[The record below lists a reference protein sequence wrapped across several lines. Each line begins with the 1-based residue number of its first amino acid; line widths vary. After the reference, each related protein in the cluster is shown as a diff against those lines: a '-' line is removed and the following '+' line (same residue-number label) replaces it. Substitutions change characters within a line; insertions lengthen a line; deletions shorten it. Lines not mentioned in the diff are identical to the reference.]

1 MSSYYNPSKRLSE
14 YAAALLSP
22 YIKLEN
28 EEDGS
33 VPPNTNQQNQNHTSS
48 TPSSLSVGLWSGNV
62 ELNNVELRP
71 EAFEQFLNQSSNDF
85 DNNDNAI
92 QIRWKVIH
100 GSIDSVKIQ
109 IPWTS
114 LLVGS
119 AHSTSK
125 CSKSSKGDSDGVTE
139 GKKCPKDSNNQEVD
153 GEEEEGCTTVQIKG
167 VKLQLG
173 YEVIN
178 NQHQQ
183 NMQKNESMGC
193 EQQVESY
200 IIQDKIREEKNR
212 ILQTAEKRLL
222 AGLDP
227 FPPSLMEGLQ
237 SIMTSSMQ
245 SALLHP
251 KNDDGGSVITSNT
264 QDSTSAIKSYRS
276 RMENYLS
283 STIKSLLWKVFDSLS
298 FSVAE
303 VQVSVAGYSHYDKD
317 FASILRRRRRKEME
331 GKSPEKKQQQK
342 VKQDQQQ
349 SNSRQKKNVRR
360 RDHRNIAAARSRHL
374 LYRHSSSFHRLS
386 TDSTIEN
393 YKEVEENVRQQ
404 SERGSINEDPS
415 IWSREGQVELGITID
430 RFDFKPGPL
439 STIDDNDDDKVQTT
453 DSIALKLI
461 QFKGLGVFLRR
472 KCPMISRDGGAWDEY
487 CDVSSADGGH
497 TGKTLIWNDR
507 KDDDYIVLPTYIEG
521 SCKVYRDISG
531 SATTDSTLSKQKME
545 TDVHSIGIVSN
556 SKDTVT
562 TRRRGKREK
571 RKKIPSSN
579 TKNVEPVVQTATKQH
594 NNLSNTTPST
604 ATLTTDKG
612 TRRFGDNNT
621 FTPPHRFELRL
632 EMGHV
637 RSSVSPRQLFL
648 MHSVASSIER
658 VKRGRPPTTIRDAQS
673 YDKKEHERM
682 IEEGTSVK
690 QSIIDWEE
698 RIYREIPA
706 LRSKCIR
713 RGPVKT
719 LPGVVSSWWRYACLN
734 IVNEIQ
740 DRKALL
746 SKCSGDTKQ
755 SGREGNILS
764 RIDAQRAWD
773 WEKQSSV
780 RREYIDLYLLSRQS
794 LEEGQAPTT
803 IPAADKAAVTA
814 AIFRLE
820 QMEDELRPERILL
833 LKHVARA
840 ASIRLENGETSPAD
854 RHYTF
859 TQTTN
864 RRQTMDSSGDG
875 NTLRM
880 SSQEFEGSS
889 SPSAIQPTT
898 VVATRKLDEERPIQ
912 KKKSLSSGSIQKDN
926 QSVLSFSAQLV
937 LSGFSLAV
945 SDFSCTEV
953 TSDSEFEVDYR
964 ADDVS
969 VLTGYSDEDEYKPL
983 KKELGMKEYFDP
995 SCRFWS
1001 TMRHGIRCEV
1011 PLLLL
1016 HIVDISIAVK
1026 DMNKKFSVGGIS
1038 LQSSL
1043 GLGQQNRFCLGH
1055 IPSIT
1060 NDSVDGAASTKDSVD
1075 ESDTGDAVNDA
1086 PNQLGISGCL
1096 DNGCSAV
1103 KVGPVEI
1110 ILDWDWLE
1118 QLFKFASANKDIQP
1132 SKSTVPLQSEDLLR
1146 KAMSENSSQTIISTT
1161 LECDRLSLTVPVQLS
1176 KNGNKFL
1183 VTTINHMNIKAG
1195 NLLDNTPI
1203 DLESNI
1209 PLLPSQDLVS
1219 ISNFSNVNF
1228 FIQYCAK

>member
-28 EEDGS
+28 EEGDS
-33 VPPNTNQQNQNHTSS
+33 SDNTNQQNQNHTSS

-71 EAFEQFLNQSSNDF
+71 EAFEQFLNQSSNDT
-85 DNNDNAI
+85 DNNDGTN

-125 CSKSSKGDSDGVTE
+125 CSKSSKGDSESVTE

-183 NMQKNESMGC
+183 NMQKNESVGC

-200 IIQDKIREEKNR
+200 IIQDKIREEKNH

-251 KNDDGGSVITSNT
+251 KNDDGGSVNTSNT

-298 FSVAE
+298 FSVTE

-317 FASILRRRRRKEME
+317 FASILRKRRKEME

-342 VKQDQQQ
+342 VKQEQQP

-374 LYRHSSSFHRLS
+374 LYRHSSSFHRMS
-386 TDSTIEN
+386 TDSSIEN

-439 STIDDNDDDKVQTT
+439 PTIDDNDDDKVPTT

-472 KCPMISRDGGAWDEY
+472 KCPMISKDGGAWDEY
-487 CDVSSADGGH
+487 CDISSADGGH

-521 SCKVYRDISG
+521 SCKVYRNISESTVVPG
-531 SATTDSTLSKQKME
+531 SALSKQKME
-545 TDVHSIGIVSN
+545 IDVHSTGIVSN

-571 RKKIPSSN
+571 RKKIPSSD
-579 TKNVEPVVQTATKQH
+579 TRDVDPVAQTATKQH
-594 NNLSNTTPST
+594 IDLSNTTPST

-621 FTPPHRFELRL
+621 FTPPHLFELSL

-690 QSIIDWEE
+690 QSVIDWEE

-713 RGPVKT
+713 RGPIKT

-755 SGREGNILS
+755 SGRKGNILS

-773 WEKQSSV
+773 WEKQSSI

-794 LEEGQAPTT
+794 LEEGQTLTT
-803 IPAADKAAVTA
+803 IPAADKAAITA
-814 AIFRLE
+814 ATFRLE

-854 RHYTF
+854 RYYTF
-859 TQTTN
+859 TQTTD

-889 SPSAIQPTT
+889 SPSAIGPTT
-898 VVATRKLDEERPIQ
+898 IVATRKLDEERPIQ
-912 KKKSLSSGSIQKDN
+912 KNKSLSSGSIQKDN
-926 QSVLSFSAQLV
+926 QSVLSFSAQLI

-983 KKELGMKEYFDP
+983 KKELGMTEYFDP

-1060 NDSVDGAASTKDSVD
+1060 NDSIDGAASTKDSVE
-1075 ESDTGDAVNDA
+1075 ESDTGDVVNDG
-1086 PNQLGISGCL
+1086 PNQPIGISGCL
-1096 DNGCSAV
+1096 SNGCSAV
-1103 KVGPVEI
+1103 KVGSVEI
-1110 ILDWDWLE
+1110 IIDWDWLE
-1118 QLFKFASANKDIQP
+1118 QLFKFASANEDIQP
-1132 SKSTVPLQSEDLLR
+1132 SKSTVPLQSENLLIN
-1146 KAMSENSSQTIISTT
+1146 AMSENAPQTIISTT
-1161 LECDRLSLTVPVQLS
+1161 LECDRLSLTIPVQRS

-1195 NLLDNTPI
+1195 NLLGNTPI
-1203 DLESNI
+1203 DLESNVA
-1209 PLLPSQDLVS
+1209 LLPSQDLVS
-1219 ISNFSNVNF
+1219 ILDWWQCHLL
-1228 FIQYCAK
+1228 QYCAN